1 MKTNYVQIGVL
12 AFTPLVL
19 RFALYY
25 AAFRVWSISIKVLS
39 CIIIAGGAYL
49 LAMIPIS
56 LPREIHFFAVVAV
69 AIFLTTRY
77 TEAELFPDA
86 LLIPFVVELASLL
99 LLDHVIAPIFA

>member
-1 MKTNYVQIGVL
+1 MKTDYVQIGVL

-25 AAFRVWSISIKVLS
+25 AAFRVRSISIKVLS
-39 CIIIAGGAYL
+39 CIIIAGGACL
-49 LAMIPIS
+49 LAMIPVS
-56 LPREIHFFAVVAV
+56 LPREIHFFGAVAI

-99 LLDHVIAPIFA
+99 LLEHVIGPIFA